1 MERTLLLTG
10 FEPFLDVAVNPSGL
24 VARAMDG
31 ERLGPHGPRLRGVEL
46 PVSFARAP
54 GALREAA
61 AALGDGLAGIVSLG
75 VHRGPEF
82 RLEQRAGARFESA
95 QPDNDGALGG
105 TVTLGGPAERRPAA
119 DLTALRALLSAAGAD
134 RTVLSNDAGGY
145 LCERVFR
152 EGLELGVERG
162 VTALF
167 LHVPPLE
174 HAPATHQAQVVYD
187 WLASWV
193 R

>member
-1 MERTLLLTG
+1 MPAKKGRPTGVRDFGG
-10 FEPFLDVAVNPSGL
+10 FERIDMI
-24 VARAMDG
+24 MDLYRMKAG
-31 ERLGPHGPRLRGVEL
+31 GMSTAEAKAEG
-46 PVSFARAP
+46 
-54 GALREAA
+54 EAA

-95 QPDNDGALGG
+95 QPDNDGVLGG
-105 TVTLGGPAERRPAA
+105 TVTLEGPAERRPAA
-119 DLTALRALLSAAGAD
+119 DLTELRALLSAAGAD

-174 HAPATHQAQVVYD
+174 HAPATHQAQVVHD

>member
-24 VARAMDG
+24 VAKAMDG
-31 ERLGPHGPRLRGVEL
+31 ERIGTRGPRIRSVEL
-46 PVSFARAP
+46 PVSFTRAP

-61 AALGDGLAGIVSLG
+61 AALGDGLAGVVSLG

-82 RLEQRAGARFESA
+82 RLEQRARSRFDSA
-95 QPDNDGALGG
+95 LPDNDGAVGG
-105 TVTLGGPAERRPAA
+105 GEALDGPRERRPGV
-119 DLTALRALLSAAGAD
+119 DLVALRALLSAAGAD
-134 RTVLSNDAGGY
+134 RTSLSNDAGGY

-152 EGLELGVERG
+152 EGLELGRERG

-174 HAPATHQAQVVYD
+174 YVPAAYQTQVVHD